1 MNLKPLV
8 HLSYMNLLNEP
19 SCFRIHHAPSMVEIS
34 VLFQFG
40 VPGKS
45 CTSGCEANWYER
57 SLKWDEERS
66 IRRSRS

>member
-1 MNLKPLV
+1 MEPLWFV
-8 HLSYMNLLNEP
+8 LVALMITAYVILDGFDLGAGALHL
-19 SCFRIHHAPSMVEIS
+19 
-34 VLFQFG
+34 G

-66 IRRSRS
+66 IRQSRS